1 MFSWLDETKFYS
13 LFSDNSSKKVDFF
26 CLFLWNGD
34 TLSYFWEF
42 SVLLNLFFWFL
53 SFISVKV
60 HFPFLTVTSYTS
72 TFFVYSVLS
81 PTYVQC
87 IWWRIKKYLMWASY
101 LYLTMPCKYS
111 YYRFNSESSELKGIC
126 LKPGS
131 ENPSLNLF
139 MLP

>member
-13 LFSDNSSKKVDFF
+13 LFSDYNSKEVVFF

-34 TLSYFWEF
+34 VLSYFWEF
-42 SVLLNLFFWFL
+42 SLLLNLFLWLL
-53 SFISVKV
+53 SLISVKI
-60 HFPFLTVTSYTS
+60 HFPCLTVMSYTS

-111 YYRFNSESSELKGIC
+111 YYSFACESLEGIC